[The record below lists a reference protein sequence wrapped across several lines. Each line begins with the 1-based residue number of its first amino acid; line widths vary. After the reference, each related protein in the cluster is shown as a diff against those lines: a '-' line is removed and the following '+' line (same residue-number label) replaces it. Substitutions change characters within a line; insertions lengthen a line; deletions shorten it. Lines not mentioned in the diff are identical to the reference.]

1 LTGEVGVSATTNRDE
16 RFTPGSVLYAGG
28 RALVVSS
35 ARRHGGR
42 WLVRFGG
49 VDDRTAAE
57 SLQGVTLTG
66 DPLDTLADD
75 EHWVHETIGRDVLD
89 RDGRV
94 LGHVVAVEANPAHDL
109 LVLDDGTLVPM
120 VFVVD
125 DDTRG
130 LVVDPPEGLLDVN
143 RRDAR

>member
-1 LTGEVGVSATTNRDE
+1 MSATTNRDE
-16 RFTPGSVLYAGG
+16 RFTPGSVLYAGD

-35 ARRHGGR
+35 ARRHRGR

-57 SLQGVTLTG
+57 SLQGLTLTG
-66 DPLDTLADD
+66 DALDTLADG

-125 DDTRG
+125 DDARG